1 MGRARLRDL
10 GITVGTLPTGPLNAI
25 TDIAGVEVG
34 HSTLIR
40 DEPAVVRTGVTMI
53 WPGGRD
59 IWNDYRFAGFHSFN
73 GNGEMTGTIWLAEQG
88 LLTGPI
94 GITCTHCVGAV
105 RDAICSYAVKL
116 GIETP
121 WHLPVVAET
130 HDGWLSNAETFPV
143 TEAMAHA
150 ALDTARGGPVAEGN
164 VGGGT
169 GMICHEFKGG
179 IGTSSRVV
187 ESAGEHF
194 TVGALV
200 QANYGARD
208 LLRVDGVPV
217 GREIPYGEVPSARAE
232 GTAEQLHH
240 RRARHRRAAPADP
253 MPAPGAPRDHRPR
266 LGRGHRRQFQRR
278 HLHGLLHRQS
288 RQAER
293 ASCRCAH
300 AGGRPHDAALP
311 RRRRGHR
318 GSDPERAD
326 RRRDDDRLQ
335 GPHGPG
341 LAAGS
346 IEGGHGALSPAPVIR
361 SRRPMSLSRAKGDS
375 PG

>member
-40 DEPAVVRTGVTMI
+40 DEPAVVRSGVTMI

-130 HDGWLSNAETFPV
+130 HDGWLSNAETFP
-143 TEAMAHA
+143 
-150 ALDTARGGPVAEGN
+150 
-164 VGGGT
+164 
-169 GMICHEFKGG
+169 
-179 IGTSSRVV
+179 
-187 ESAGEHF
+187 
-194 TVGALV
+194 
-200 QANYGARD
+200 
-208 LLRVDGVPV
+208 
-217 GREIPYGEVPSARAE
+217 
-232 GTAEQLHH
+232 
-240 RRARHRRAAPADP
+240 
-253 MPAPGAPRDHRPR
+253 
-266 LGRGHRRQFQRR
+266 
-278 HLHGLLHRQS
+278 
-288 RQAER
+288 
-293 ASCRCAH
+293 
-300 AGGRPHDAALP
+300 
-311 RRRRGHR
+311 GHR
-318 GSDPERAD
+318 GHGPCSIGLRPRRPGGRGQC
-326 RRRDDDRLQ
+326 RRR
-335 GPHGPG
+335 HGHDLP
-341 LAAGS
+341 
-346 IEGGHGALSPAPVIR
+346 
-361 SRRPMSLSRAKGDS
+361 
-375 PG
+375 